1 MRRTE
6 MLQEIRKMRFEEV
19 YSGWNDSRLSQEDAA
34 RILGVCDRT
43 FRRYIDR
50 YEYWGVEGLSDKR
63 LTQASFRRAPVDEVM
78 AVADQYKS
86 HYRGWNVK
94 HFYSKYRK
102 AEGQRSYSWVKNTL
116 QSSGLVPKISK
127 RGVHR
132 KHRERS
138 PLPGMMLHQDGST
151 HEWVPGKKWDLIVTM
166 DDATNEH
173 YSMFFVDEEV

>member
-1 MRRTE
+1 
-6 MLQEIRKMRFEEV
+6 MRFEEV
-19 YSGWNDSRLSQEDAA
+19 YSEWNESRLSQEEAA
-34 RILGVCDRT
+34 LILGVCDRT

-50 YEYWGVEGLSDKR
+50 YEHWGVDGLSDKR

-86 HYRGWNVK
+86 HYRGWNVR
-94 HFYSKYRK
+94 HFYSKYQKGKGR
-102 AEGQRSYSWVKNTL
+102 RSYSWVKNTL
-116 QSSGLVPKISK
+116 QSSGLVAKVSK

-151 HEWVPGKKWDLIVTM
+151 HEGRSLTP
-166 DDATNEH
+166 H
-173 YSMFFVDEEV
+173 YEKSL